1 MKIKVPA
8 ITWIGAV
15 FIVAVFF
22 GVLLFL
28 IDQKIGIL
36 AFAIILDIGLGLP
49 YYNYNKHIDE
59 IERQWPDALRLIAD
73 TMKSGSSFEFAI
85 REASSADLGQLSYEF
100 NETIR
105 RLEMGD
111 TMSTALSSM
120 YNRIDSK
127 IVRRTLTIIQE
138 CIRTGAQLADVLDD
152 IANGTKSMYKIK
164 KERITKTM
172 LQVVFIFIASAI
184 IAPFIFGLT
193 NVITTFLVDVAK
205 NSGIATGSALEISVA
220 TQSAIKF
227 LLDCYILIEVAA
239 ASVIVGMM
247 REGRISKSIIMF
259 PIMVVVA
266 FIVYSVSQA
275 VITMMLTGVVGV

>member
-1 MKIKVPA
+1 MKIKIPA

-15 FIVAVFF
+15 FILALLC
-22 GVLLFL
+22 GVLFFL
-28 IDQKIGIL
+28 IDQRIGIL

-59 IERQWPDALRLIAD
+59 IEKYWPDALRLIAD

-120 YNRIDSK
+120 YNRVDSK
-127 IVRRTLTIIQE
+127 IVKRTLTIIQE
-138 CIRTGAQLADVLDD
+138 CLRTGAQLADVLDD
-152 IANGTKSMYKIK
+152 IANDTKSMYRIK

-172 LQVVFIFIASAI
+172 LQVIFIFIASAI

-193 NVITTFLVDVAK
+193 NVITTFLIDVSK
-205 NSGIATGSALEISVA
+205 NAGIATGSALDISVA

-247 REGRISKSIIMF
+247 REGKISKSVIMF

-266 FIVYSVSQA
+266 FIVYSISQA
-275 VITMMLTGVVGV
+275 VITTMLTGVIGI